1 MAIARMLQPNGIA
14 IMTRSPDRTLA
25 PTSPG
30 MQETE
35 ERTAAGPQP
44 TPAVKESSGDG
55 AAREH
60 IRGSS
65 ILLFGRLISLGL
77 NFGVQIL
84 TVRYLAKSDYGAF
97 AYALSVVSM
106 GASVAL
112 FGLDKAVARFIPIY
126 EERQQYGKMF
136 GTMLLSLG
144 TIFAFGVAMVSIF
157 IGAQGLLTGRFI
169 TDPLAVSL
177 LVIMI
182 ALAPTQ
188 ALDSWFQG
196 LFAVF
201 AKPQAIFFRRHVL
214 GPGLKLLAVLAVIL
228 TQSNVFWLGAGYL
241 IGGLL
246 GVATYAVMLVQVL
259 KSKGLWT
266 KFSPRR
272 LKWPA
277 REVYGFSVPLL
288 TTDAMNILKSN
299 MVVILLE
306 YFATT
311 VQVAEF
317 QAVWPVARLNL
328 FVMQSFKYLFTPLAA
343 RLFAREDMEGVNDLY
358 WKTATWIAL
367 FSFPLFAVSF
377 SLARPLTVLIFE
389 ERYAS
394 SASILALLA
403 FGNYFNAAF
412 GFNSYTLR
420 VYGKVAYI
428 VVIDVATAILGL
440 ALNLLLIPRYGAM
453 GAAIATTAMLVI
465 YNILNHLGL
474 LFGTKIDL
482 FQWRYVRVYAG
493 IAIASLGLFAL
504 QQMVDLSLPVGVVIA
519 AVISIALVR
528 INRDIMNV
536 GEMFPE
542 VNRIPVVNK
551 LIA

>member
-1 MAIARMLQPNGIA
+1 
-14 IMTRSPDRTLA
+14 MTHSPDPTLV

-30 MQETE
+30 TQDTE
-35 ERTAAGPQP
+35 IRSNGGPQLGQP
-44 TPAVKESSGDG
+44 PIPAPKQSTGDG

-65 ILLFGRLISLGL
+65 ILLVGRLISLVL
-77 NFGVQIL
+77 NFVVQVL

-126 EERQQYGKMF
+126 EERRQYGQMF

-144 TIFAFGVAMVSIF
+144 TVVGIGVAMVAIF
-157 IGAQGLLTGRFI
+157 IGARGLISGRFI
-169 TDPLAVSL
+169 TDPLAVTL

-214 GPGLKLLAVLAVIL
+214 GPGLKLLAVLLVML
-228 TQSNVFWLGAGYL
+228 TRSNVFWLGAGYL

-246 GVATYAVMLVQVL
+246 GIATYVVLLVQVL

-266 KFSPRR
+266 QFNPREI
-272 LKWPA
+272 KWPT
-277 REVYGFSVPLL
+277 REVFGFSIPLL
-288 TTDAMNILKSN
+288 TSDAMNILKSN

-343 RLFAREDMEGVNDLY
+343 RLFARDDMEGVNDLY

-367 FSFPLFAVSF
+367 FSFPIFVISF
-377 SLARPLTVLIFE
+377 SLARPLTILMFE

-428 VVIDVATAILGL
+428 VIIDVVTAILGL
-440 ALNLLLIPRYGAM
+440 ALNLLLIPKYGAM
-453 GAAIATTAMLVI
+453 GAAIATTAMLII
-465 YNILNHLGL
+465 YNIANHLGL
-474 LFGTKIDL
+474 LLGTQIEL
-482 FQWRYVRVYAG
+482 FQWRYLRVYAG
-493 IAIASLGLFAL
+493 IAVAAVGLFIL
-504 QQMVDLSLPVGVVIA
+504 QELTNPSLPVGVVVA
-519 AVISIALVR
+519 AVVSIGLVR

-542 VNRIPVVNK
+542 LNRIPVVNK
-551 LIA
+551 LFA